1 MVIIVKKHYLL
12 TKILVVVILSQFFMS
27 NSLFENSNY
36 YYSTEDITDELLEE
50 SVTNYFQDSS
60 QNELVI
66 THSVPKEIIEN
77 TKHISRHEVKATKTY
92 TSSFSV
98 GDTKNFYVDEGGD
111 TISFRIAEAQ
121 VIAVSD
127 HAYYFVE
134 VDMINEYGKNSVNNL
149 ITSEKSIFESKI
161 YPIEHN
167 FFGDMEGNLGNIGDG
182 RLIILHTY
190 LPSDYAGYFWGIN
203 EHTQEELDAQ
213 GYSYL
218 KSNEWEMIFI
228 GGIADYTDT
237 LAHEFQHLIHYNH
250 DQDEMRWFD
259 EGCAVFSEYI
269 TGRMPGD
276 YDGVSYWSENYFKKH
291 SDDSLIYW
299 NYYSEGNRD
308 VRIDY
313 GGAYLFVF
321 YIYEQFGADIIRTFV
336 NDTRPVQESINDE
349 LKDKGETFNDFF
361 YNWQVALLIDRPDLA
376 NGTFGFTDITFT
388 IEPISKTYTELS
400 STIDV
405 PYYGF
410 YTFEINLLNRFMDV
424 RITNNEKR
432 RLGVVTLSFSKD
444 DTLVDYEI
452 YETTEEKFYVEPEKS
467 VKKIL
472 FCLAYVDEDYP
483 SVYGDPFGLGP
494 QASVLVETLEYFK
507 LRLDKPVISFDG
519 RTLLVS
525 DLDIVFYNQTEI
537 YDANGADFVTLIL
550 TGEKGTYYYN
560 LTFNEEKYSGWGSEI
575 LLKNV
580 KGGLYSFSFNAKT
593 ADFSGTRVQNNIEYK
608 PPIPVWIWVGGGLVL
623 VAIIG
628 IVGFLLSRR

>member
-60 QNELVI
+60 QNELVL

-410 YTFEINLLNRFMDV
+410 YTFEINLLNRFMAV

-432 RLGVVTLSFSKD
+432 RLGVVTLYFSKD

>member
-1 MVIIVKKHYLL
+1 
-12 TKILVVVILSQFFMS
+12 MS

-321 YIYEQFGADIIRTFV
+321 YIYEQFGADIIRKFV

>member
-1 MVIIVKKHYLL
+1 MAIIVKKHYLL

-36 YYSTEDITDELLEE
+36 YYSTEDITDEMLEE

-60 QNELVI
+60 QNELVL

-321 YIYEQFGADIIRTFV
+321 YIYEQFGADIIRKFV

>member
-1 MVIIVKKHYLL
+1 MTSVFKKYKIL
-12 TKILVVVILSQFFMS
+12 TKIFVIIILSQFLIS
-27 NSLFENSNY
+27 NLLFAVSSYTSN
-36 YYSTEDITDELLEE
+36 TEKEINTETKAEA
-50 SVTNYFQDSS
+50 VNYFQDSPK
-60 QNELVI
+60 NEIVL

-77 TKHISRHEVKATKTY
+77 TKHISRSEVKKTTNY
-92 TSSFSV
+92 SLSFNV
-98 GDTKNFYVDEGGD
+98 GDSKSFYVEEGGN
-111 TISFRIAEAQ
+111 TISFRIAEAE
-121 VIAVSD
+121 VVAISE

-134 VDMINEYGKNSVNNL
+134 IDMINEYGVNTVNNL

-161 YPIEHN
+161 YPVEYD

-182 RLIILHTY
+182 RLIILHAY
-190 LPSDYAGYFWGIN
+190 LPSNYAGYFWGIN

-276 YDGVSYWSENYFKKH
+276 YEGVSYWSENYFKEH

-321 YIYEQFGADIIRTFV
+321 YVYEQFGPDIIRKFV

-361 YNWQVALLIDRPDLA
+361 YNWHVALLIDRPDLA
-376 NGTFGFTDITFT
+376 NGTFGFTDIIFT
-388 IEPISKTYTELS
+388 IEPITITYTEIS

-424 RITNNEKR
+424 RINNKDKK
-432 RLGVVTLSFSKD
+432 RLGIVTLYFSKD
-444 DTLVDYEI
+444 DTLIDYEI
-452 YETTEEKFYVEPEKS
+452 YETTKEQFYVEPEKD

-472 FCLAYVDEDYP
+472 FCLSYVDEDYP
-483 SVYGDPFGLGP
+483 TVYGDPFGLGP
-494 QASVLVETLEYFK
+494 QASVLVETLEHFK
-507 LRLDKPVISFDG
+507 LRLDKPIISFDE
-519 RTLLVS
+519 RTLLIS
-525 DLDIVFYNQTEI
+525 DLDIIFYNQTEI
-537 YDANGADFVTLIL
+537 NDANGADFVTVTLS
-550 TGEKGTYYYN
+550 GEKGTYYYN
-560 LTFNEEKYSGWGSEI
+560 LTFNEEKYAGWGGEI
-575 LLKNV
+575 LLKGV
-580 KGGLYSFSFNAKT
+580 KGGLYSLSFDAETSN
-593 ADFSGTRVQNNIEYK
+593 FSGNRVQNNIEYK
-608 PPIPVWIWVGGGLVL
+608 PPIPVWVWVGGGLILMSV
-623 VAIIG
+623 IG
-628 IVGFLLSRR
+628 AVTFLFSKK

>member
-1 MVIIVKKHYLL
+1 
-12 TKILVVVILSQFFMS
+12 MS

-432 RLGVVTLSFSKD
+432 RLGVVTLYFSKD

-494 QASVLVETLEYFK
+494 QASVLVETLEYFN